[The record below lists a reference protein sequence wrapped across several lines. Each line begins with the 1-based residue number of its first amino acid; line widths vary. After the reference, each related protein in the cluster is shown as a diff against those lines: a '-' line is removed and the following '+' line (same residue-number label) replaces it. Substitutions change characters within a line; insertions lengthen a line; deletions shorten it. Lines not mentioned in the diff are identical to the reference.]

1 MAKQTINLGTS
12 LNAGD
17 GDPLRTAFDKIN
29 DNFDELYARDLG
41 TDPENIGTNLAPSVN
56 GASDLGT
63 TPQRW
68 GTVFVRDFID
78 IGNGSTITV
87 NADGE
92 FVFNK
97 PIIST
102 VAVKNDIVGSIFA
115 DDSSIAFNA
124 QTNTFFGQF
133 DGDVTGSVYA
143 DNSTVLVDGVNGTIS
158 AANLTGALPAID
170 GSALTGVSASSVA
183 FSNVTSTP
191 TTLSGYGITDA
202 ATLAAPAFTG
212 AVDFTG
218 TTSVD
223 FTGATVT
230 GLTVTGDVT
239 GSVFADDS
247 TLLIDS
253 VNGTLNSS
261 ALTKPIALA
270 DNEKITFGNDD
281 DLEIFHNSSNGNTI
295 IENNTGNLV
304 IKGSNLFLQ
313 SASSE
318 YFFRG
323 AANGAVTI
331 YHDNV
336 AKFETTTD
344 GISVTDHIA
353 LPDSGEL
360 RLGTDNDMQIL
371 HSGAN
376 GFVKSTTGT
385 LVLQGSTVRIQDA
398 GSSQTAISAADGIA
412 TLLFE
417 NTAVLNTTAGG
428 IQIEQ
433 GVEEKFA
440 TLTGST
446 GVVAHDCDNGHVFYH
461 TGAAGDITA
470 NFTNLG
476 STQEYATNLT
486 VIINQ
491 GATPYEVTAV
501 QIGGAAQTINWQG
514 GSAPTGNANGID
526 SFSFTILNDGGT
538 YVVLGQMVDF
548 T

>member
-56 GASDLGT
+56 GGSDLGT

-68 GTVFVRDFID
+68 GTVYVRDFID

-97 PIIST
+97 PIISN
-102 VAVKNDIVGSIFA
+102 VASKNDIVGSLFG

-124 QTNTFFGQF
+124 QTHTFFGQF

-191 TTLSGYGITDA
+191 TTLAGYGITDA
-202 ATLAAPAFTG
+202 VTSG
-212 AVDFTG
+212 GDFEG
-218 TTSVD
+218 NVS
-223 FTGATVT
+223 
-230 GLTVTGDVT
+230 

-247 TLLIDS
+247 TLLVDG

-270 DNEKITFGNDD
+270 DNEKITFGDDD
-281 DLEIFHNSSNGNTI
+281 DLQIFHNGSNSIIQNATGQLQLRGNTI
-295 IENNTGNLV
+295 RLLNADTDEDFAFFNDD
-304 IKGSNLFLQ
+304 GSVDL
-313 SASSE
+313 
-318 YFFRG
+318 Y
-323 AANGAVTI
+323 
-331 YHDNV
+331 YDNV
-336 AKFETTTD
+336 KKFAT
-344 GISVTDHIA
+344 
-353 LPDSGEL
+353 
-360 RLGTDNDMQIL
+360 
-371 HSGAN
+371 
-376 GFVKSTTGT
+376 
-385 LVLQGSTVRIQDA
+385 
-398 GSSQTAISAADGIA
+398 SAA
-412 TLLFE
+412 
-417 NTAVLNTTAGG
+417 G

-446 GVVAHDCDNGHVFYH
+446 GVVAHDCNNGHVFYH

-526 SFSFTILNDGGT
+526 SFSFTILNDGGS